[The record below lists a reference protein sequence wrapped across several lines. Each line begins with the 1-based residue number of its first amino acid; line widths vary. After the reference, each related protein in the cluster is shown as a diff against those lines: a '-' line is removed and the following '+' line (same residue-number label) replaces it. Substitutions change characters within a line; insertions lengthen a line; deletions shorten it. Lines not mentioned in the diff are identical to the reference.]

1 MAHYAA
7 SVPAPP
13 DDVAVSVDGVS
24 KAFRLPHEQ
33 VHTLKERVVHPLR
46 RRSFDRLQALHD
58 VSLTV
63 GRGEFFGIVG
73 RNGSGKST
81 LMKCLAG
88 IYSADA
94 GEMWLRGRMA
104 PFIELG
110 VGFNPDLTAHDNVLL
125 NAVMLGLSPEQA
137 GARYDAIIDFA
148 ELREFQ
154 DLKLKNYSSG
164 MQVRLAF
171 AVMVHVDAD
180 LLLIDEVLAVGDA
193 SFQQKCYDVLHQ
205 AKRDGRT
212 ILLVTHDM
220 DQVQRFCDRAMLL
233 ERGAVVALGGAREVA
248 RRYTEL
254 NFAPQGELPEVTE
267 DGGVGAVGAA
277 TIVECWP
284 QTGEGIRTE
293 SLEQGI
299 SIAMCMRVRFLAETA
314 DPVFVVTIRDAHGR
328 PIFGASTEWDESQ
341 GRTFEPGELLDVALT
356 FDNWLAPGRYVLG
369 GEVRH
374 PGSGR
379 RALAVDDEAGSFI
392 VTGTR
397 SGGGAVDIPH
407 AFYYFQ
413 RGELLEAPGA

>member
-1 MAHYAA
+1 
-7 SVPAPP
+7 VPAPP

-24 KAFRLPHEQ
+24 KTFRLPQEQ

-46 RRSFDRLQALHD
+46 RRSFERLEALKD
-58 VSLTV
+58 VSLNV
-63 GRGEFFGIVG
+63 GKGEFFGIVG

-88 IYSADA
+88 IYTADA
-94 GEMWLRGRMA
+94 GEIWLRGRMA

-125 NAVMLGLSPEQA
+125 NAVMLGLTPEEA
-137 GARYDAIIDFA
+137 DARYDAIIDFG

-193 SFQQKCYDVLHQ
+193 AFQQKCYDVLHQ

-233 ERGAVVALGGAREVA
+233 ERGDLVCIGDSRDVA
-248 RRYTEL
+248 RRYLDL
-254 NFAPQGELPEVTE
+254 NFAPR
-267 DGGVGAVGAA
+267 DAGVRALALEERAGSD
-277 TIVECWP
+277 
-284 QTGEGIRTE
+284 TGRAMVVDAWVQDREGVRTE
-293 SLEQGI
+293 ALEQGA
-299 SIAMCMRVRFLAETA
+299 SCALCMRVRFLADTE
-314 DPVFVVTIRDAHGR
+314 DPVFAFELSDPDGR
-328 PIFGASTEWDESQ
+328 AVFTGSTEWAERPA
-341 GRTFEPGELLDVALT
+341 GRFTVGEAVDVAVT
-356 FDNWLAPGRYVLG
+356 FDNWFAPGRYEILG
-369 GEVRH
+369 SVRH
-374 PGSGR
+374 PGSAR
-379 RALAVDDEAGSFI
+379 RVMAEQGTPTTLI

-397 SGGGAVDIPH
+397 AGGGIVDVPH
-407 AFYYFQ
+407 AFSLF
-413 RGELLEAPGA
+413 RAGAESEQLT